1 MTPDHEARANDAA
14 NLILEEL
21 RAAETV
27 GECKAVSIKHAKTFA
42 RLQQVHPARAFHII
56 NLASVRKGDFA
67 RWEERRKQQR
77 NQEQQDLFS

>member
-1 MTPDHEARANDAA
+1 MKPDQEARANDAA
-14 NLILEEL
+14 NIILEEL

-27 GECKAVSIKHAKTFA
+27 GECEAVSIKHAKTFA

-67 RWEERRKQQR
+67 RAARAKNQQ
-77 NQEQQDLFS
+77 QQDMFT